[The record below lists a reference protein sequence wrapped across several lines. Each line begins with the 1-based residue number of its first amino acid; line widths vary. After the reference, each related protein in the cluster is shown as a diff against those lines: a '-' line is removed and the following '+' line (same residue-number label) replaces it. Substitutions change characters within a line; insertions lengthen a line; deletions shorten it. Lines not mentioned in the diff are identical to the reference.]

1 MAREF
6 IDELYPEHD
15 RTSCSDAVP
24 CNADAAGSHGC
35 ARCTALAFERGE
47 RAERLLKLA
56 MQTLEQIATT
66 PRNAGAKR
74 NANAT
79 LRFIQTQMQ
88 PTKSKETD
96 ND

>member
-1 MAREF
+1 MASDS
-6 IDELYPEHD
+6 INELYPEHD
-15 RTSCSDAVP
+15 RTSCSDAIP

-47 RAERLLKLA
+47 RAERLLMLA

-66 PRNAGAKR
+66 PRNAGARR
-74 NANAT
+74 NANGT

-88 PTKSKETD
+88 PAKGEGVE
-96 ND
+96 